1 MRGIMN
7 VTWEDGFAISTR
19 VEDGTIVVEG
29 NAAGLRSLA
38 GICLALADEA
48 CGAHIHLD
56 EFNSLED
63 GSADLIIEHIRENAD
78 QQPHA

>member
-1 MRGIMN
+1 MN

-19 VEDGTIVVEG
+19 VEDGAIVVSA

-38 GICLALADEA
+38 SIYLELADA
-48 CGAHIHLD
+48 PRGAHIHLD

-63 GSADLIIEHIRENAD
+63 GSADLIIERVPDEAE
-78 QQPHA
+78 

>member
-1 MRGIMN
+1 MN
-7 VTWEDGFAISTR
+7 ATWEDGFGISTR

-29 NAAGLRSLA
+29 SAAGLRSLA
-38 GICLALADEA
+38 SICLALADKPS
-48 CGAHIHLD
+48 GAHIHLD

-63 GSADLIIEHIRENAD
+63 GSADLMIEHIRETAD